1 MHITLA
7 DYFGPWVDEIDEYKE
22 AAEEMLDKVNR
33 LLMTAEAHGVDL
45 KINPVTKTYVSG
57 KTYGGFRPQDC
68 PQGAPQSSHKQARA
82 VDVYDPQGELDR
94 WITDA
99 RLAEFDL
106 YREHPNATAGWCHL
120 SDKAPKSG
128 RRTFIP

>member
-1 MHITLA
+1 MHISLD
-7 DYFGPWVDEIDEYKE
+7 DYFRDYEHDEALRE
-22 AAEEMLDKVNR
+22 AAEAMLEKVNA
-33 LLMTAEAHGVDL
+33 LLESAEAHGVDL
-45 KINPVTKTYVSG
+45 KVNPSTKTYISG

-68 PQGAPQSSHKQARA
+68 PIGAPQSAHKIARA

-106 YREHPNATAGWCHL
+106 YREHPAHTTGWCHL
-120 SDKAPKSG
+120 SDKAPRSG